1 MSVIVEIFLL
11 FEKIIDLFNFQF
23 FFNQSA
29 PFQRLKETF
38 CFPFTCLTTGTDQ
51 RTNSKLFYFKGKRG
65 CVKYGE
71 YSVRQCSSYF
81 IFSSLPGQNLNLDL
95 KQRGL

>member
-38 CFPFTCLTTGTDQ
+38 CFPFTCLTTRTYQ

-65 CVKYGE
+65 CVKYTE
-71 YSVRQCSSYF
+71 STQYDSAVAISFFRPS
-81 IFSSLPGQNLNLDL
+81 PD
-95 KQRGL
+95 RT